1 LAKSKATEQM
11 QAKSKKAALNY
22 CRLGNEF
29 SDKNKSKIVILPI
42 PFDKTSTWMKGA
54 NNGPKALI
62 ESSKYLELY
71 DIETDS
77 VVAEEG
83 IFTEKPIIASTEE
96 SMAKKVF
103 DKTKELIKKK
113 KFVVG
118 IGGEHSVS
126 IGLIS
131 AHAKMFPNLT
141 VLHLDAHSDRRDKYH
156 GSKLNHGCV
165 IARAQEVANV
175 VSVGIRSMDYTEKE
189 NMDPK
194 KVFFAH
200 QIMQSTNWPLEVLE
214 KLSDNVY
221 LTIDLDVFD
230 SGIMPSTGTPEP
242 GGLDWNQV
250 TSLIKI
256 VAKNKKLVG
265 FDIVELCPDERNKA
279 PDFLAAKLVY
289 WILSQK
295 FAKKATDF

>member
-1 LAKSKATEQM
+1 
-11 QAKSKKAALNY
+11 
-22 CRLGNEF
+22 
-29 SDKNKSKIVILPI
+29 
-42 PFDKTSTWMKGA
+42 
-54 NNGPKALI
+54 
-62 ESSKYLELY
+62 
-71 DIETDS
+71 
-77 VVAEEG
+77 
-83 IFTEKPIIASTEE
+83 
-96 SMAKKVF
+96 
-103 DKTKELIKKK
+103 
-113 KFVVG
+113 
-118 IGGEHSVS
+118 
-126 IGLIS
+126 
-131 AHAKMFPNLT
+131 
-141 VLHLDAHSDRRDKYH
+141 
-156 GSKLNHGCV
+156 
-165 IARAQEVANV
+165 
-175 VSVGIRSMDYTEKE
+175 MDYTEKE